1 MKPILKLC
9 LATLLPLFTFA
20 CGSKPTGDSRYIVTN
35 NDAGAVAIIFAEPRD
50 NKQYCIYRKDFA
62 LDSDAP
68 VGPLNMQTNGDA
80 QLLTPRTIAIQDLR
94 RAVQTESVHTTYT
107 LSSVAYA
114 IFPTSTLCLAT
125 FTAWVA
131 SRNASLG
138 RATLLLCA
146 AGATFIGAA
155 FTSEAEGSKKV
166 SAAVDAIISPE
177 MHRANEILPRIEKVL
192 TWLVT
197 ENSLPCNEDK
207 ETKAA
212 P

>member
-1 MKPILKLC
+1 MKCFLKFC
-9 LATLLPLFTFA
+9 LAILLPLLTFA
-20 CGSKPTGDSRYIVTN
+20 CGGKPTGDSRYIVTN

-62 LDSDAP
+62 LGNNAP
-68 VGPLNMQTNGDA
+68 IGPLDMQTNGDA
-80 QLLTPRTIAIQDLR
+80 QLLTPRTVAAQDLR
-94 RAVQTESVHTTYT
+94 RAVQAKSVHNTYT

-114 IFPTSTLCLAT
+114 IFPTSTLCLAA

-131 SRNASLG
+131 SRNTSLG

-146 AGATFIGAA
+146 ASTALIGTAFAT
-155 FTSEAEGSKKV
+155 EAEGAKQT
-166 SAAVDAIISPE
+166 SAVVDAVISPE
-177 MHRANEILPRIEKVL
+177 MHRANEILPRVEKVL

-197 ENSLPCNEDK
+197 ENSLPCTDDK